1 MKDIRMSDTVLQD
14 HLAALSP
21 DSLDTFLLS
30 FGEEK
35 ESVRGAVLN
44 GTRLLNEMRSAHE
57 LGILESLILGQAYLG
72 ALLMTRSLKGMG
84 RIQLDIG
91 CAGPVE
97 GLSVEANAAG
107 DVRGYLKQVPIP
119 INAPVESFDTSPF
132 FGPGIL
138 SVNRYPD
145 GAKQPFT
152 GNIDLQYG
160 NIGQDIAN
168 YYLVSEQT
176 RTSVAVSIKF
186 DNSGRII
193 GGGGLFLEALPGASD
208 EILDAAQAAV
218 SAMPSPGEL
227 FSRGHAGPD
236 MVQKAFNGFQLT
248 PLENRKVRFHCP
260 CSRERFKSFISA
272 LNIEDLKE
280 MSVNGPFPVIT
291 VCHNCNTSYGFEQTE
306 LENILHQR
314 SSGKQT

>member
-1 MKDIRMSDTVLQD
+1 MSDTVLQD
-14 HLAALSP
+14 HLAALTL

-30 FGEEK
+30 LKEEK

-44 GTRLLNEMRSAHE
+44 GSRLLNEMRSAHD
-57 LGILESLILGQAYLG
+57 LGILESLILGQAYMG
-72 ALLMTRSLKGMG
+72 ALLMTRSLKGQG

-91 CAGPVE
+91 CAGPVQ

-119 INAPVESFDTSPF
+119 IDTPLESFDTSPF

-145 GAKQPFT
+145 GSLQPFT

-193 GGGGLFLEALPGASD
+193 GAGGLFLEALPGASD
-208 EILDAAQAAV
+208 EILNRAQAAV
-218 SAMPSPGEL
+218 SGMPSPAEG

-236 MVQKAFNGFQLT
+236 MVQKALSGFQVT

-272 LNIEDLKE
+272 LKIEDLKE
-280 MSVNGPFPVIT
+280 MSANGPFPVIT
-291 VCHNCNTSYGFEQTE
+291 ICHNCNTSYGFEQSE
-306 LENILHQR
+306 LEEILRQ
-314 SSGKQT
+314 SSSRKKA